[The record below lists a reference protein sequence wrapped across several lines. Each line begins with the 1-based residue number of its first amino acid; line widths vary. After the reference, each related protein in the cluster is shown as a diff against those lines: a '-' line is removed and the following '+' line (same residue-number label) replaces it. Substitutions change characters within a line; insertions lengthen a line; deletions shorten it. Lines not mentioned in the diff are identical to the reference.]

1 MLYMGFITGQL
12 VASLYSLS
20 LIIIKLIN
28 LILLNLFLASSL
40 RKGKSVVGYSA
51 DKFANWKGKF
61 ENDCLFVLDYI
72 IQKYVM
78 WGHRFIIRLGI

>member
-51 DKFANWKGKF
+51 DYNWKGKF